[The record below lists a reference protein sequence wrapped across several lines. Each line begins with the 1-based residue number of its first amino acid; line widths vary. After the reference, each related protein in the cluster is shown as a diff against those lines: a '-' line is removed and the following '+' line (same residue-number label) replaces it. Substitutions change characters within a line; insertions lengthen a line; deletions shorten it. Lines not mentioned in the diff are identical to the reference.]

1 VEDLEAVWTEFSAEH
16 AYVEAEIYAE
26 LQETAHLFDTH
37 DGIHA
42 KWSPDGLLGMLLVF
56 DPEEAEHLLAAFYA
70 GMDGVDDAQQA
81 FAVWVASFMGLLRQ
95 CMEGTES

>member
-1 VEDLEAVWTEFSAEH
+1 MEDLEAAWAQFSTEH
-16 AYVEAEIYAE
+16 AYVEEEIYAE
-26 LQETAHLFDTH
+26 LQETAHLFDAH

-81 FAVWVASFMGLLRQ
+81 FAVWTGSLMGMLRQ
-95 CMEGTES
+95 CLEGTES

>member
-1 VEDLEAVWTEFSAEH
+1 MEDLDAKWALFSTEH
-16 AYVEAEIYAE
+16 AYVEEEIYAE
-26 LQETAHLFDTH
+26 LQETAHLFDAH

-42 KWSPDGLLGMLLVF
+42 KWSPDGLLGVLLVF

-81 FAVWVASFMGLLRQ
+81 FAVWTGSLMGMLRQ
-95 CMEGTES
+95 CLEGTES

>member
-1 VEDLEAVWTEFSAEH
+1 VEDLDAKWALFSTEH
-16 AYVEAEIYAE
+16 AYVEEEIYAE
-26 LQETAHLFDTH
+26 LQETAHLFDVH

-42 KWSPDGLLGMLLVF
+42 KWSPDGLLGVLLVF

-70 GMDGVDDAQQA
+70 GMDGVEDAQRA
-81 FAVWVASFMGLLRQ
+81 FAVWTGSLMGMLRQ

>member
-1 VEDLEAVWTEFSAEH
+1 VEDLEATWTQFSVEH
-16 AYVEAEIYAE
+16 AYVEEEIYAE
-26 LQETAHLFDTH
+26 LHATAHLFDTH

-42 KWSPDGLLGMLLVF
+42 KWSPDGLLGVLLVF
-56 DPEEAEHLLAAFYA
+56 DREEAEHLLAAFYA

-81 FAVWVASFMGLLRQ
+81 FAVWAGSLMGMLRQ

>member
-1 VEDLEAVWTEFSAEH
+1 MENPEVAWAAFSTEH
-16 AYVEAEIYAE
+16 AYVEEEIYAE
-26 LQETAHLFDTH
+26 LQETAHLFDTT

-56 DPEEAEHLLAAFYA
+56 DREEA
-70 GMDGVDDAQQA
+70 VDDAQQA
-81 FAVWVASFMGLLRQ
+81 FAVWIGSMMGMLRQ

>member
-1 VEDLEAVWTEFSAEH
+1 MEDLDAKWALFSTEH
-16 AYVEAEIYAE
+16 AYVEEEIYAE
-26 LQETAHLFDTH
+26 LQETAHLFDVH

-42 KWSPDGLLGMLLVF
+42 KWSPDGLLGVLLVF

-70 GMDGVDDAQQA
+70 GMDGVEDAQRA
-81 FAVWVASFMGLLRQ
+81 FAVWTGSLMGMLRQ